1 MQTSHRQKKT
11 NTAFLNCYGRPISG
25 CTCCHHNNAV
35 IIICILYYTY
45 TYYEDSMCSRFSG
58 YLCYGVSVLNID
70 LKTDNLDRISIPR
83 KIVATFDV
91 EHPIHG
97 TTYGP
102 K

>member
-11 NTAFLNCYGRPISG
+11 NAAFL
-25 CTCCHHNNAV
+25 
-35 IIICILYYTY
+35 
-45 TYYEDSMCSRFSG
+45 D
-58 YLCYGVSVLNID
+58 CYGVSVLNID
-70 LKTDNLDRISIPR
+70 LKTDNLDRVSIPR